1 MYPVKPNKEAPH
13 RKRWKV
19 CLYQFCRALQFVLV
33 MLRFPFPVSIKR
45 FQTAVGGAAGLALN
59 LKPSLPPARANVPRV
74 NNLDACVTGK
84 VRLVEGQNMRDIMHA
99 HRGCETGVVD
109 LHTADAISHH

>member
-1 MYPVKPNKEAPH
+1 MTLEGNL
-13 RKRWKV
+13 KRR
-19 CLYQFCRALQFVLV
+19 FFAITPLQ
-33 MLRFPFPVSIKR
+33 M
-45 FQTAVGGAAGLALN
+45 ALN

-109 LHTADAISHH
+109 LNTADAISLQSESTIRMDLFIYLDQRH